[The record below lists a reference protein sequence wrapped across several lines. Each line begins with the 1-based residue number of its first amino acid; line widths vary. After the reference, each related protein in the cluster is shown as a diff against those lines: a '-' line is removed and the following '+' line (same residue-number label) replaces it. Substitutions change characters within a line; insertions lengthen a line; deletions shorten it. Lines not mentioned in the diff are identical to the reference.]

1 MRNTVQGSVLR
12 SWVGT
17 RKRPFACLANL
28 RGLPVLRQGTAS
40 ERYHTSGLRGAGAG
54 AFVGPDG
61 KSLPVPEDLP
71 NAHMRLFGGAQ
82 YHRAMAEFRSGIG
95 ALTCP
100 DISREEIVNACGIDD
115 FHDGV
120 NYTRTAC
127 VIAVSK
133 ARDTFEPFLHQAR
146 PIPYPTLPG
155 TAVAPIC
162 VACKALQVLGTR
174 CVVVFRRATRLLVP
188 AQGVCH
194 LLQGITQACTERCM
208 RTPSCDRHP
217 GSVWCV
223 CAAFQLTR

>member
-1 MRNTVQGSVLR
+1 M
-12 SWVGT
+12 GT
-17 RKRPFACLANL
+17 RRRPFACFANL

-40 ERYHTSGLRGAGAG
+40 ERYHMSGLRGAGAG

-146 PIPYPTLPG
+146 PSCCMQGVAGAEHTLRCG
-155 TAVAPIC
+155 
-162 VACKALQVLGTR
+162 LQVRNAIVHSCTR
-174 CVVVFRRATRLLVP
+174 RVPFATRHHTGL
-188 AQGVCH
+188 H
-194 LLQGITQACTERCM
+194 
-208 RTPSCDRHP
+208 
-217 GSVWCV
+217 
-223 CAAFQLTR
+223 